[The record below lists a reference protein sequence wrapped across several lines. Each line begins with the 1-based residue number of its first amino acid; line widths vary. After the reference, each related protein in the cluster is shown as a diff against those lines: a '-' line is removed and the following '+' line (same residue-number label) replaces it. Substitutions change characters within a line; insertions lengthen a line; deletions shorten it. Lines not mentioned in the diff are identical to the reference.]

1 MIFDK
6 LENINTYVSLSGGLA
21 KGLWLLQDTDF
32 TALEPGKYTVDG
44 DELYFMVQSY
54 QSRTE
59 NDTAEA
65 HRKYIDIQYMV
76 SGEELIGIGE
86 LSDMTEEVEANP
98 DSDYWL
104 YRGPMSKIRL
114 GEGYFA
120 VMFPQDAHAP
130 GIAVSEPSQVK
141 KIVVKVR
148 MH

>member
-6 LENINTYVSLSGGLA
+6 LDHIDTYVSISEGLA
-21 KGLWLLQDTDF
+21 KGLRLLKETDF
-32 TALEPGKYTVDG
+32 SDLEPGKHIVDG
-44 DELYFMVQSY
+44 DELFFMVQSY
-54 QSRTE
+54 QSRPE

-76 SGEELIGIGE
+76 SGEELIGVGG